1 MKQVLFNE
9 LLEHCNGNTKDT
21 INLLKDLLKIAE
33 QTAEQESHKYY
44 VELEF
49 NDIYAQSKWFET
61 EEEAV
66 NWYKDSFEGGASI
79 DYNIRVHLMTAAFD
93 EDDNIIGDIVYVK
106 TL

>member
-9 LLEHCNGNTKDT
+9 LLEHCNGNTKET
-21 INLLKDLLKIAE
+21 IKLLKELLEKAE
-33 QTAEQESHKYY
+33 QLEEQKSHKYY

-66 NWYKDSFEGGASI
+66 NWYKDSFENGASI
-79 DYNIRVHLMTAAFD
+79 DHNIRVHLMTAAFD
-93 EDDNIIGDIVYVK
+93 EDDNIISDIVYVK